1 MDVDLPVTRPPSSRD
16 VAALIGVLAVLEA
29 EMLGAEPPDQL
40 LPWAAPIARRLS
52 RHGLVPPDA
61 DGRDLRQ
68 GLNDLNHRLRF
79 ALGEYEGL
87 PPSWPVQ

>member
-1 MDVDLPVTRPPSSRD
+1 MDPDLPAPRSLSSRD
-16 VAALIGVLAVLEA
+16 VAALIGVMAVLEG
-29 EMLGAEPPDQL
+29 EMLGADPPDQL

-61 DGRDLRQ
+61 DGRQLRQ

-79 ALGEYEGL
+79 ALGEYDVL
-87 PPSWPVQ
+87 PPSSPVP